1 MKKEMFYMAVLLFC
15 SACDKEADY
24 IAEERVPIMLG
35 TTIEAA
41 GAETRTQ
48 STTALQNTE
57 LANGQA
63 VGVFIYN
70 AGTKATQTTYGGYKN
85 ISYSVSGTAGD
96 LTSSTQPY
104 YPANASQTVDIYAF
118 SPREAY
124 TATNADLSGLTA
136 VTGYSVSTNQ
146 SSDDGYKASDFV
158 WGTGNSSAA
167 AVKSRSD
174 KKVLVTLG
182 HKMSRIIVRLTEGNG
197 MSGRLAGATVKI
209 NNVVVATKINL
220 TTGVVEAA
228 TGSTQSAVTLGSNIS
243 VSSNMATCIGVI
255 PPQSIA
261 ACGLITITLS
271 DTYGNSVYTYT
282 TTAAST
288 FTANNQY
295 VYNITVHATGLQL
308 TTSISPWGD
317 ETTAGTG
324 TAIFS

>member
-1 MKKEMFYMAVLLFC
+1 MFYMAVLLFC

-48 STTALQNTE
+48 STTLQNTE
-57 LANGQA
+57 LASGQE

-70 AGTKATQTTYGGYKN
+70 SGTKATQTTYGGYKN
-85 ISYSVSGTAGD
+85 ISYSVSNTAGD

-118 SPREAY
+118 SPRAAY

-136 VTGYSVSTNQ
+136 VTGYSVNTNQ

-158 WGTGNSSAA
+158 WGTGSSSAA
-167 AVKSRSD
+167 DVKPLSD

-220 TTGVVEAA
+220 TTGVVEAF
-228 TGSTQSAVTLGSNIS
+228 GSTQSAVTLGSNIS

-271 DTYGNSVYTYT
+271 NTYGNSVYTYT

-295 VYNITVHATGLQL
+295 VYNIRVDATGLQL

-317 ETTAGTG
+317 ETAAGTG